1 MKRRRF
7 LTALP
12 LAAAGL
18 AVHGRLYAAAPGGP
32 KFLLVFLRGGYDCAS
47 ALVPYASDYYYACRP
62 TIALRT
68 GGTDEARAAQV
79 LDANWALAPALRADF
94 GALWQAGEL
103 AAVPF
108 AGTDDTSRSHFE
120 TQDDIELGG
129 APAAARR
136 YGSGF
141 LARLSA
147 EAGGARPIAF
157 TSALPLAYA
166 GLADVPSVAIRDAAR
181 APLDG
186 RQGGLF
192 RELYAGQPLAAAV
205 NEGLDLRAE
214 VRADLATGL
223 KDPARSARGP
233 GAFAAD
239 APRIGAL
246 LRSHFSLGFV
256 DFGGWDTHV
265 NQGGADGALAR
276 NLGALGAG
284 VSALKAAL
292 GPDWNRTVV
301 VVVSEFGRTFRENG
315 NRGTDHGHGSV
326 YWVLGGGV
334 RGGQVAGRQQRLAP
348 GSLFEDRD
356 YPVLNNYRDLLGG
369 LFARLWSLD
378 ARAVERVFPG
388 ARPDAFG
395 LV

>member
-120 TQDDIELGG
+120 TQTDIELGG

>member
-7 LTALP
+7 LTDLP

-18 AVHGRLYAAAPGGP
+18 AVHGRLYAAPDAGP

-47 ALVPYASDYYYACRP
+47 ALVPYASDYYHACRP
-62 TIALRT
+62 TLAIQT
-68 GGTDEARAAQV
+68 GGTDAAHAAQV

-108 AGTDDTSRSHFE
+108 AGTEDRSRSHFE

-129 APAAARR
+129 SPAAGRR
-136 YGSGF
+136 FGSGF

-147 EAGGARPIAF
+147 EVSGARPIAF
-157 TSALPLAYA
+157 TSALPLAFA
-166 GLADVPSVAIRDAAR
+166 GLADVPSIAIRDAAR
-181 APLDG
+181 APLDA

-192 RELYAGQPLAAAV
+192 RDLYAGQPLADAV
-205 NEGLDLRAE
+205 GEGLELRAE
-214 VRADLATGL
+214 VRAELAAEM
-223 KDPARSARGP
+223 KDSARSARGP

-239 APRIGAL
+239 APRLGAL
-246 LRSHFSLGFV
+246 LRSRFSIGFV

-276 NLGALGAG
+276 NLASLGKG
-284 VSALKAAL
+284 LSALKSAL

-326 YWVLGGGV
+326 YWVLGGAV
-334 RGGQVAGRQQRLAP
+334 RGGRVVGRQQRLAA
-348 GSLFEDRD
+348 GTLFEDRD
-356 YPVLNNYRDLLGG
+356 YPVLNPYRDLLGG
-369 LFARLWSLD
+369 LYARLWGLN
-378 ARAVERVFPG
+378 AQALERVFPG
-388 ARPDAFG
+388 ARPDALG